1 MITRTS
7 FNNRVLVGV
16 YVAMR
21 EAALNSRMWSAG
33 ARANCKGTAYVRN
46 ARRTP
51 WLRVDHNRGEPQAFQ
66 FYDRKQRNITALVL
80 GCLRESQG
88 LPS

>member
-7 FNNRVLVGV
+7 FNSRALAGV
-16 YVAMR
+16 HVAMR
-21 EAALNSRMWSAG
+21 EAALNSQVWSAS

-46 ARRTP
+46 ARRNP

-66 FYDRKQRNITALVL
+66 FYDRKQRNVTALVL
-80 GCLRESQG
+80 RCLRESQG